1 MSHEITNTNGVN
13 EMAALKGTGVWHGL
27 GQRLEEGASID
38 EWIVAAGMDWKVQRS
53 KVRYVTNG
61 GEQID
66 LRVWEDNHVLFR
78 SDSKTPLGIVSDG
91 FKIVQ
96 PKAVLEFFR
105 DLCETNHFKMRTAGT
120 LFGGRKFWA
129 LADIGE
135 ESYVL
140 DKADKVKG
148 RLLLV
153 TACDGTMKT
162 TGKFVNEC
170 VVCNN
175 TLTVAM
181 GEHGKVVATSH
192 RSIFNAEDT
201 KAKLGLADGQF
212 AAFISQARD
221 LAKFKIDEKTADHN
235 TLVLLNG
242 GSITGQGYDER
253 VAEIRASRG
262 YRQIMG
268 LFNGKAIGSNLAGRS
283 GTAWAWLNAVTEYAD
298 HHVSARSDDNRFNS
312 SQFGAGDKMKNDA
325 LELLA
330 A

>member
-1 MSHEITNTNGVN
+1 MSHEITNTNGKD

-61 GEQID
+61 GEQVD

-78 SDSKTPLGIVSDG
+78 SDTKAPLAITSDA

-96 PKAVLEFFR
+96 PKQVMEFFR

-120 LFGGRKFWA
+120 LFGGRRFWA

-135 ESYVL
+135 QSYVL
-140 DKADKVKG
+140 DKADAVKG

-162 TGKFVNEC
+162 TAKFVNEC

-175 TLTVAM
+175 TLTIARA
-181 GEHGKVVATSH
+181 ESGKQVATSH
-192 RSIFNAEDT
+192 RSVFNPEDA
-201 KAKLGLADGQF
+201 KAKLGLAAGQF
-212 AAFISQARD
+212 ADFIAQARS
-221 LAKFKIDEKTADHN
+221 LAAWKMTEKGADELTLKILGGDEAVFTGTA
-235 TLVLLNG
+235 
-242 GSITGQGYDER
+242 Q
-253 VAEIRASRG
+253 AEVRASRG
-262 YRQIMG
+262 YKQIMA
-268 LFNGKAIGSNLAGRS
+268 LFNGKQMGADLKGRS